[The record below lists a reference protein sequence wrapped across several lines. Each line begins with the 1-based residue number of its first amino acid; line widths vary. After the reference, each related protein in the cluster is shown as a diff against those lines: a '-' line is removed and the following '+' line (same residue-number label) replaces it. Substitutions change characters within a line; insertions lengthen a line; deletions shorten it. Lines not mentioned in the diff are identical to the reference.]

1 MGRSYHLHRKE
12 SPGGDIVKPLNS
24 TKYINNNLNRVL
36 PLFISMMV
44 GVMLIYFL
52 SLIVKSS
59 YDFEDDMDLNFLQKY
74 TMINITENGNIPENI
89 LKEIEG
95 DSNAER
101 IIPYWMSSGSLNL
114 QNVMSNN
121 SYATLGLFEEDIQ
134 YVLDSLNLKLIEG
147 KLPSMKNN
155 EILLHERYAKQ
166 KKLKVGDSFGSEV
179 NPEYG
184 LKGSYKISGLIEG
197 PVILAV
203 VCSEVNNIPKDL
215 CAKQFIMFSLKD
227 INNRS
232 LVDSILSYA
241 PANLAIS
248 DLTSAKEMSYKM
260 LSINNVLFAVLTFF
274 ITFVLSISM
283 SNLSYISFM
292 NREDEFQVLS
302 AIGYR
307 RKFLLKKLAKEN
319 ALVYTAGY
327 FSGILLCILL
337 VYLLNLSLFE
347 PQGKIMP
354 LLSVSGFLTALV
366 IPVIVGIVSLLPAAK
381 QLKKR
386 EVVEVIGSTV

>member
-1 MGRSYHLHRKE
+1 M
-12 SPGGDIVKPLNS
+12 KPLNS
-24 TKYINNNLNRVL
+24 TKYIKNNFNRVL

-44 GVMLIYFL
+44 GIMLIYFL

-59 YDFEDDMDLNFLQKY
+59 YDFEADIDSNFLQKY
-74 TMINITENGNIPENI
+74 TMINITENGDIPENI
-89 LKEIEG
+89 LKEIEDNG
-95 DSNAER
+95 NTEKV
-101 IIPYWMSSGSLNL
+101 IPFLYSSGSLNL

-121 SYATLGLFEEDIQ
+121 SYRTLNLFEEDIQ
-134 YVLDSLNLKLIEG
+134 YLLDSLDLKLREG
-147 KLPSMKNN
+147 KLPSLNRN

-166 KKLKVGDSFGSEV
+166 KKLRVGDSFGSEV

-184 LKGSYKISGLIEG
+184 LKGSYKISGLIKG

-203 VCSEVNNIPKDL
+203 VCDNKNNIPKDL
-215 CAKQFIMFSLKD
+215 LAKQFIMFSIKD
-227 INNRS
+227 VNDRS
-232 LVDSILSYA
+232 LVDSILSDA
-241 PANLAIS
+241 PSNLAI
-248 DLTSAKEMSYKM
+248 DNLDAAKEISYKM

-347 PQGKIMP
+347 PQGKVMP
-354 LLSVSGFLTALV
+354 LISTSGIFTALV
-366 IPVIVGIVSLLPAAK
+366 IPIIVGIVSLLPAAK
-381 QLKKR
+381 ELKKR
-386 EVVEVIGSTV
+386 EVVEVIGSTA

>member
-1 MGRSYHLHRKE
+1 M
-12 SPGGDIVKPLNS
+12 
-24 TKYINNNLNRVL
+24 
-36 PLFISMMV
+36 FISMLV

-52 SLIVKSS
+52 SLIVKSN
-59 YDFEDDMDLNFLQKY
+59 YDFEDDIDFNFLRKY
-74 TMINITENGNIPENI
+74 TEVYVTENGDIPENI
-89 LKEIEG
+89 LKEIE
-95 DSNAER
+95 DNSNTER
-101 IIPYWMSSGSLNL
+101 IVPYLYSSLSLPL

-121 SYATLGLFEEDIQ
+121 SFRTLNLFEEDIQ
-134 YVLDSLNLKLIEG
+134 YVLDTLDLKLIEG
-147 KLPSMKNN
+147 KLPSMNNN
-155 EILLHERYAKQ
+155 EIVLHERYAKQ
-166 KKLKVGDSFGSEV
+166 KKLKVGDGFGSEV

-184 LKGSYKISGLIEG
+184 LKGSYKICGLVEG
-197 PVILAV
+197 PCILAV
-203 VCSEVNNIPKDL
+203 VSDNKSNIPKDVY
-215 CAKQFIMFSLKD
+215 ARKFIMFSIKD
-227 INNRS
+227 VNNRS
-232 LVDSILSYA
+232 FVDSILGHA
-241 PANLAIS
+241 PSNLGID
-248 DLTSAKEMSYKM
+248 DLNSQKELAYKM
-260 LSINNVLFAVLTFF
+260 LSINKVLFAVLTFF

-283 SNLSYISFM
+283 ANLSYISFM

-347 PQGKIMP
+347 PQGKVMP

-386 EVVEVIGSTV
+386 EVVDVIGSTV